1 MQSTC
6 SESASARSALRT
18 IATVALSALL
28 GSCAFTDAPAFPRP
42 ELTMSQ
48 EARDTYALPGP
59 VQLLKIES
67 VGSGATFVG
76 DLACGPETVHFH
88 LYEHQKK
95 DAPLVLLVPIL
106 GGGEELLRTMA
117 RRFVQRG
124 YHALYCDRAGSA
136 LRPPQRGP
144 ELEKLLVRTVLHQ
157 RIALRWARNS
167 EQVRPQSTFACGV
180 SMGGIVTTLLTA
192 LEPGLQGSAMC
203 LAGADLPTILGN
215 SSEGRIQKWRDWRLA
230 TDGIS
235 GSPLDQ
241 ELRQSLRSDPLRFAP
256 YVQTDRV
263 FLVAAE
269 FDEVVRPHHQDL
281 LWEALGRP
289 QRLSIPLGHYSAAIC
304 LDPLVSSIADF
315 FDARQHDGSHL
326 AVAASAP

>member
-6 SESASARSALRT
+6 SESARSNGAWKRVAAL
-18 IATVALSALL
+18 ALAAML

-48 EARDTYALPGP
+48 EARDTFALPGP
-59 VQLLKIES
+59 VQLLKIEP
-67 VGSGATFVG
+67 VGSGGTFIG
-76 DLACGPETVHFH
+76 DLACGNETVHFH
-88 LYEHQKK
+88 LYEHEKK

-124 YHALYCDRAGSA
+124 YHAIYCDRAGSA

-157 RIALRWARNS
+157 RIALRWARNCD
-167 EQVRPQSTFACGV
+167 QLRPQSTFACGV

-192 LEPGLQGSAMC
+192 LEPSLEGSAMC
-203 LAGADLPTILGN
+203 LAGADLPTILSN
-215 SSEGRIQKWRDWRLA
+215 SAEPRIQKWRDWRLA

-235 GSPLDQ
+235 GTPLDQ
-241 ELRQSLRSDPLRFAP
+241 ELRQNLRSDPLRFAP
-256 YVQTDRV
+256 YVRTDRV

-315 FDARQHDGSHL
+315 FDARQRDSSL
-326 AVAASAP
+326 AVAANVR

>member
-1 MQSTC
+1 
-6 SESASARSALRT
+6 
-18 IATVALSALL
+18 
-28 GSCAFTDAPAFPRP
+28 
-42 ELTMSQ
+42 
-48 EARDTYALPGP
+48 
-59 VQLLKIES
+59 
-67 VGSGATFVG
+67 
-76 DLACGPETVHFH
+76 
-88 LYEHQKK
+88 
-95 DAPLVLLVPIL
+95 
-106 GGGEELLRTMA
+106 
-117 RRFVQRG
+117 
-124 YHALYCDRAGSA
+124 
-136 LRPPQRGP
+136 
-144 ELEKLLVRTVLHQ
+144 VLHQ